1 MPQDMPIDVQLHL
14 WPWSRGIREETP
26 DLSCP
31 FKFWG
36 SPVVSLSRRATLYLP
51 RRHERFLPFGP
62 PFDTRAGEYLLYE
75 TPHGVLAAGNTET
88 TDSTAEIRVHIG
100 TLRESIRLR
109 PQGAKRIPSQYG
121 GDQENEGTRLAS
133 IVIDWSQFFDDLLDK
148 AKKAGGENRL
158 SWAEAIK
165 SIFDVAEDAKQPRK
179 ALIVDIAERMRSR
192 LPSIVA
198 AARRILY
205 RERLMLPA
213 GRIAET
219 DTACLRWMV
228 RQPGDTMAL
237 KAAANRQRLLG
248 IARRESF
255 DTLENRVLK
264 DFIVRCAM
272 EGRRYD
278 RTEVGDNPGL
288 RQSQRACTV
297 RQYQNLCAELSRM
310 ALFDGVAAPP
320 PVPQP
325 NYVLQNDL
333 RYRAIWHHYVRLL
346 KREEEEDCLWDWQAR
361 TWADVCRFLV
371 CAALFSLS
379 CEVQRKLFVEEQLA
393 SAVNLVAE
401 QRLGCRI
408 LAGSEPGPFLVGLR
422 SRPRSRAS
430 ILEVVHP
437 EHAGEHP
444 ATRLLGR
451 TGGHLY
457 FVLTPLDGGRRLVLI
472 IWAVHTAAAKD
483 HPSWKEIGLSA
494 GNALQAHFRILDEL
508 GDPLF
513 PLLRGFVVASDMDS
527 MAADLHPGMNGDL
540 HLVQVAID
548 QRYWSEA
555 LNGIMLVI
563 EDILESVL

>member
-1 MPQDMPIDVQLHL
+1 MPQGMSVDVQIHL

-26 DLSCP
+26 DLTRP
-31 FKFWG
+31 FRFWG

-51 RRHERFLPFGP
+51 RRHERFLPFGS
-62 PFDTRAGEYLLYE
+62 PFDTRKGEYLLYE
-75 TPHGVLAAGNTET
+75 TPHGVLASGNTQPM
-88 TDSTAEIRVHIG
+88 DSGAEIRVHIG
-100 TLRESIRLR
+100 TLREPIRLI
-109 PQGAKRIPSQYG
+109 PQGAKRPPSRYG
-121 GDQENEGTRLAS
+121 GNQESDETRLAS
-133 IVIDWSQFFDDLLDK
+133 IVIGWSQFFDDLLDK

-158 SWAEAIK
+158 PWTEAIK
-165 SIFDVAEDAKQPRK
+165 NILDVAEDAKQPRR
-179 ALIVDIAERMRSR
+179 ALIVDIAEQMRAR
-192 LPSIVA
+192 LPGIVK

-213 GRIAET
+213 GRLTET

-228 RQPGDTMAL
+228 RQPGDTMAH

-248 IARRESF
+248 MARRESF

-264 DFIVRCAM
+264 DFIIRCAM

-288 RQSQRACTV
+288 KQSIRACTV
-297 RQYQNLCAELSRM
+297 RQFQNLCTDLSRT
-310 ALFDGVAAPP
+310 ALFENIAAPP

-333 RYRAIWHHYVRLL
+333 RYREVWRHYMRLL

-371 CAALFSLS
+371 CAALFILS
-379 CEVQRKLFVEEQLA
+379 REAHSRLYVEERLA

-401 QRLGCRI
+401 QRLGCRV
-408 LAGSEPGPFLVGLR
+408 LAGSEPGPFLVGLQ
-422 SRPRSRAS
+422 SKTRSRAS
-430 ILEVVHP
+430 MLEIVHP
-437 EHAGEHP
+437 DHAGEHP

-457 FVLTPLDGGRRLVLI
+457 LVLTPLDGGRRLVLI
-472 IWAVHTAAAKD
+472 IWAVHTAAAED
-483 HPSWKEIGLSA
+483 HPSWMEIGRSA

-508 GDPLF
+508 GDPEF

-527 MAADLHPGMNGDL
+527 TAADLHPGMNGDL
-540 HLVQVAID
+540 HLVQVATD
-548 QRYWSEA
+548 QRCWSEA

-563 EDILESVL
+563 EDILEGVL